1 MKYSPS
7 LDIQQC
13 DSEGKCK
20 DNIVNVSYD
29 TLNSKLYS
37 KRTCNTAACG
47 VFQSKVT
54 NQSLRKRLS
63 VLRENSNYRIS
74 IDPNTL
80 THVIDSAVHASSY
93 FLLQ

>member
-1 MKYSPS
+1 MKHSPS

-13 DSEGKCK
+13 DSEGMCN
-20 DNIVNVSYD
+20 DNIVNELFSYD
-29 TLNSKLYS
+29 ILNSKLYS

-63 VLRENSNYRIS
+63 VLSEKSNY
-74 IDPNTL
+74 
-80 THVIDSAVHASSY
+80 V
-93 FLLQ
+93 